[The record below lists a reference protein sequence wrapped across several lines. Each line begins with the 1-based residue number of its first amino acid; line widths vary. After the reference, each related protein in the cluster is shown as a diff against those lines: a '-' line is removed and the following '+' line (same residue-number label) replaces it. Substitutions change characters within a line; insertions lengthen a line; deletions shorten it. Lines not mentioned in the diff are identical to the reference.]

1 MPATHYNF
9 PQTRYTPAM
18 LGKLEYLLALAR
30 EKNFGRAAESCGV
43 TQPSFSAGIR
53 ALEEAMGM
61 PLVNRSSRFQGF
73 TPEGEAMLDWARR
86 ITGDVYA
93 MRDDITRLKRGLSG
107 TLRIAAVPTALAM
120 TAELTTPYR
129 AQHPNVRFQV
139 LSCTSSE
146 VLERL
151 HNLEIDAGITY
162 LDNEPIGKARIVP
175 LYDERYRLLTAPNA
189 PLGDRESVT
198 WAEIAK
204 IPLCLLTPD
213 MQNRRI
219 VDRLLR
225 NALPNGTP
233 PQPPTLESNSLVVLI
248 SHVQTGS
255 WACVMPERLADI
267 FGLSNRLRAIPI
279 HTPEEVHRVGLVV
292 ADRDP
297 LSPLTEALIFQAS
310 KRRIAG

>member
-1 MPATHYNF
+1 
-9 PQTRYTPAM
+9 M

-139 LSCTSSE
+139 LSCTSSD

-151 HNLEIDAGITY
+151 HNLEIDAGLTY
-162 LDNEPIGKARIVP
+162 LDNEPVGKARIVP
-175 LYDERYRLLTAPNA
+175 LYEERYRLLTAADA
-189 PLGDRESVT
+189 PLGDRDAVT

-219 VDRLLR
+219 IDRLLR
-225 NALPNGTP
+225 NALPNGSVP
-233 PQPPTLESNSLVVLI
+233 EPPTLESNSIVVLV
-248 SHVQTGS
+248 SHVQTGR
-255 WACVMPERLADI
+255 WACVMPEKLAGI
-267 FGLSNRLRAIPI
+267 FGLSTRLRAIPI
-279 HTPEEVHRVGLVV
+279 NNPEEVHRVGLVV

-297 LSPLTEALIFQAS
+297 LSPLTEALIFHAT
-310 KRRIAG
+310 KLRITT

>member
-1 MPATHYNF
+1 
-9 PQTRYTPAM
+9 M
-18 LGKLEYLLALAR
+18 LGKLEYLLALAQ
-30 EKNFGRAAESCGV
+30 EKNFGRAAEYCGV

-53 ALEEAMGM
+53 ALEEDMGM

-86 ITGDVYA
+86 ITHDVHA
-93 MRDDITRLKRGLSG
+93 MRDDIYSLKHGLSG
-107 TLRIAAVPTALAM
+107 LLRIAVVPTVLAM
-120 TAELTTPYR
+120 VAELTTPYR
-129 AQHPNVRFQV
+129 AQHPNVRFQI

-175 LYDERYRLLTAPNA
+175 LYDERYRLLTSPSA
-189 PLGDRESVT
+189 PLGDRDSVS
-198 WAEIAK
+198 WAEVAK
-204 IPLCLLTPD
+204 IPLCLLTPN

-219 VDRLLR
+219 IDRLLR
-225 NALPNGTP
+225 NAVPAGGVAE
-233 PQPPTLESNSLVVLI
+233 PTLESNSIVVLV
-248 SHVQTGS
+248 SHVQTGR

-267 FGLSNRLRAIPI
+267 FGLSARLRAIPI
-279 HTPEEVHRVGLVV
+279 NHPEEVHRVGLVV

-297 LSPLTEALIFQAS
+297 LSPLTEALLFQAT
-310 KRRIAG
+310 KLRIAD

>member
-1 MPATHYNF
+1 
-9 PQTRYTPAM
+9 M

-139 LSCTSSE
+139 LSCASSD

-175 LYDERYRLLTAPNA
+175 LYEERYRLLTSPDA
-189 PLGDRESVT
+189 PLGDRDSVT
-198 WAEIAK
+198 WAEVAR

-219 VDRLLR
+219 IDRLLR
-225 NALPNGTP
+225 NALPGGSAP
-233 PQPPTLESNSLVVLI
+233 EPPTLESNSIVVLV

-267 FGLSNRLRAIPI
+267 FGLSARLRAIPI
-279 HTPEEVHRVGLVV
+279 NSPEEVHRVGLVV

-297 LSPLTEALIFQAS
+297 LSPLTEALVYHAT
-310 KRRIAG
+310 KLRIAR